1 MSRSKKKIA
10 GGTWACCKSQK
21 IGKKIC
27 HRKFRRRNDLYK
39 MWQAV
44 PSWDLGGE
52 GKGFYRLDKDSDLYK
67 QMIRK

>member
-1 MSRSKKKIA
+1 
-10 GGTWACCKSQK
+10 
-21 IGKKIC
+21 
-27 HRKFRRRNDLYK
+27 

-67 QMIRK
+67 QAIRK

>member
-1 MSRSKKKIA
+1 MSRSRKKIA

-44 PSWDLGGE
+44 PSLELGGD
-52 GKGFYRLDKDSDLYK
+52 GKAIYTLDKESEMYK
-67 QMIRK
+67 RMTRK